1 MVQGNDPGEVIGEK
15 RFRRSNPKESEK
27 ESEKAKQK
35 RTRDELFESS
45 RLSYHHTPAR

>member
-15 RFRRSNPKESEK
+15 RFRRSNPK
-27 ESEKAKQK
+27 EKAKQK